1 MARPKRT
8 HRKKAGSAPGTV
20 VFVGDQ
26 KTEKSST
33 SALQYGPDLLLEG
46 DVTAGTLSVS
56 RQEMKN
62 VAWLDVVGVHD
73 TGLLESIG
81 NHFSIH
87 PLTLED
93 IANTGQRPKVEE
105 FETYLY
111 MVLKMMDYD
120 VVERKIQ
127 SEQVSLVL
135 GPDFLIT
142 FQEKPG
148 DVFEPVRER
157 IRRGK
162 GKIRGRGADYL
173 AYALLDTIVDH
184 YYTILERIGDDI
196 ETLEEELIANESNKT
211 TLNDVHRLRREVLFL
226 RREIWPLREMVSK
239 LGKGDFEL
247 IQPSTHLFLTDV
259 HDHVIQILDTIESY
273 RDMLAS
279 LLDLYLSTI
288 SNRMNE
294 VMKVLTMIATIF
306 IPITFVAGL
315 YGMNFEH
322 MPELHWR
329 WGYLGV
335 WGIFVFIAVAMVLY
349 FKKKRWI

>member
-1 MARPKRT
+1 
-8 HRKKAGSAPGTV
+8 
-20 VFVGDQ
+20 
-26 KTEKSST
+26 
-33 SALQYGPDLLLEG
+33 LEG
-46 DVTAGTLSVS
+46 DVTAGTLSVF